1 MSHDALVISIIAAVI
16 LVVLG
21 ALLWRLYKQRRFSK
35 QMAAALGA
43 EKSGRRMNATHNG
56 ISYHYHWNPGSRN
69 SPPYLQVFVDCI
81 SSGRFRVIR
90 EGALERFFTKLG
102 ISRQIK
108 TGDAA
113 FDQEFYILSD
123 ETDFATGYFSDPQK
137 RQAVSEI
144 FAMGFTD
151 VKHDGK
157 IMEARLSPFKMSD
170 EVDPAVITVPLAS
183 LNLLAAMPSTPFQ
196 YHPYELSPQG
206 ANFKMLRV
214 VAFAVPILA
223 SIAAIVTLVWG
234 MAVFE
239 PLDAGALFLDSLKY
253 SVPTLVLFLWLAVR
267 WVRGRS
273 GSHRELLVILGLSL
287 VAFPLAGFGGQTSL
301 NGWLDASPPVPH
313 QTLVVKKHTTKNK
326 NSTSYYV
333 SLRSWRDARTTEK
346 LSVHEALYNQVTP
359 GKTVI
364 TAVTRAGHFGFEWWV
379 SYRIAVGAALP

>member
-1 MSHDALVISIIAAVI
+1 MSHDAIVISIIAAVA

-21 ALLWRLYKQRRFSK
+21 AVFWRLYKQRRFTNRI
-35 QMAAALGA
+35 AAALGA
-43 EKSGRRMNATHNG
+43 EKSGRRMNATHDG

-69 SPPYLQVFVDCI
+69 SPSYLQVFVDCM

-102 ISRQIK
+102 ISSQIK

-137 RQAVSEI
+137 RQAVSDI
-144 FAMGFTD
+144 FGMGFTE

-157 IMEARLSPFKMSD
+157 IMEARMSPFKMSD
-170 EVDPAVITVPLAS
+170 EVDPVGITAPLTS

-206 ANFKMLRV
+206 ANFKMLRI
-214 VAFAVPILA
+214 VAFAVPILV

-239 PLDAGALFLDSLKY
+239 PLDGVTLFLDSLKY
-253 SVPTLVLFLWLAVR
+253 SVPALVLFSWLAVR

-287 VAFPLAGFGGQTSL
+287 VAFPLAGFGAQTSL
-301 NGWLDASPPVPH
+301 NGWLDASPPVSH
-313 QTLVVKKHTTKNK
+313 QALVVKKYSTKNK

-333 SLRSWRDARTTEK
+333 SLRSWREANTVEK
-346 LSVHEALYNQVTP
+346 LSVNEAFYHRVTP

-364 TAVTRAGHFGFEWWV
+364 TAVTRAGHLGFEWWV
-379 SYRIAVGAALP
+379 SYRIVAGVALP